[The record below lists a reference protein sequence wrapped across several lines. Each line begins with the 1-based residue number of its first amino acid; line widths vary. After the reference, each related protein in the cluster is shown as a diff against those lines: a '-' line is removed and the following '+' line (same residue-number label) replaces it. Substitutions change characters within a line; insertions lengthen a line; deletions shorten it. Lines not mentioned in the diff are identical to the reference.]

1 MKQEIVLEVL
11 KEVRKAKLKFPMW
24 PSDPLHA
31 KAILDEE
38 SGELT
43 RAMLQY
49 IYEPNSKK
57 SSLHDIK
64 EEAIQTA
71 AMALRFLEGLHQYKY
86 DACPW
91 WDPELHG

>member
-1 MKQEIVLEVL
+1 MKQAIILEVL
-11 KEVRKAKLKFPMW
+11 KEVREAKTKFPLW

-57 SSLHDIK
+57 SDLHDIR
-64 EEAIQTA
+64 EEAVQTA
-71 AMALRFLEGLHQYKY
+71 AMALRFLEGLSQYKY
-86 DACPW
+86 EACKWVLADQP
-91 WDPELHG
+91 